1 MIFKVSFKETAKN
14 PSKAV
19 TKVGLT
25 TTVILK
31 GVVNL
36 PEFFSLVP
44 ISIMKWISQQKKVE
58 IYEDIANHTM
68 QIFSTGVAKCRE
80 DDKYDSIL
88 GERLAEARAKYCI
101 YKFFYD
107 LCSKLEEY
115 YSNILYGPCGVVDS
129 GSGSCIAR
137 DLMKYEGLCIK
148 EAHHIG
154 QLLKD
159 KEENG

>member
-1 MIFKVSFKETAKN
+1 MIFKVSFKETPKQ

-19 TKVGLT
+19 TKVGLV

-31 GVVNL
+31 GTVDL
-36 PEFFSLVP
+36 PEFFNLIP
-44 ISIMKWISQQKKVE
+44 IDIMDWIRNQKKVE
-58 IYEDIANHTM
+58 IYENMADHTM
-68 QIFSTGVAKCRE
+68 QIFSTGMAKCPE

-115 YSNILYGPCGVVDS
+115 YNNLLFGPCGVVDS
-129 GSGSCIAR
+129 SSGSCIAR
-137 DLMKYEGLCIK
+137 DLKKYEGLCIR
-148 EAHHIG
+148 ESHHIG
-154 QLLKD
+154 ELLASK
-159 KEENG
+159 ENG